1 MCNQVKQ
8 RQSKREA
15 KRRDGGILHVHK
27 ISLNGFCRL
36 LVLCNGTV
44 YVCLLPL
51 SDFLS
56 LSHTHTFARCM
67 FLFLFTCLSFV
78 HFSFFFLLTCLRAYV
93 WMHMGVS
100 VFIKCNQYVFSS
112 QTQPHTNG
120 HEHTYTQTHTQVT
133 CTFTF
138 ELCVCNTFRCTK
150 LMCELLG
157 SFFCYRCW
165 SIGVFS
171 AFPRLRLCC
180 AWASVNCLHRI
191 CTHVCT

>member
-56 LSHTHTFARCM
+56 LFLSHIRSLYVSFSLYLSLVRAFFVLLSLDM
-67 FLFLFTCLSFV
+67 PTCIRLNAYGCECV
-78 HFSFFFLLTCLRAYV
+78 YKMQPIRFFLTNTTSHKRTRTHIHPNTYSSY
-93 WMHMGVS
+93 MH
-100 VFIKCNQYVFSS
+100 I
-112 QTQPHTNG
+112 H
-120 HEHTYTQTHTQVT
+120 
-133 CTFTF
+133 
-138 ELCVCNTFRCTK
+138 
-150 LMCELLG
+150 
-157 SFFCYRCW
+157 
-165 SIGVFS
+165 I
-171 AFPRLRLCC
+171 
-180 AWASVNCLHRI
+180 
-191 CTHVCT
+191 